1 MGCNCKNK
9 DKIEQGLIS
18 SPIRKLS
25 TVEKIIVF
33 ITKVFGFLVG
43 AIIISIIVIPFSLYT
58 LFKIVFLDDSIDITG
73 AMVSIGKLITPKE
86 RGSDDEYA
94 DINTLDNIDDYELTG
109 VDDITDEVNK

>member
-9 DKIEQGLIS
+9 DKLEQGLTS
-18 SPIRKLS
+18 SPKRKLS

-43 AIIISIIVIPFSLYT
+43 AIIISIIVIPFALYT
-58 LFKIVFLDDSIDITG
+58 LFKIIFLDDSIDITG
-73 AMVSIGKLITPKE
+73 AMVGIGKLITPKE
-86 RGSDDEYA
+86 DKGADYA